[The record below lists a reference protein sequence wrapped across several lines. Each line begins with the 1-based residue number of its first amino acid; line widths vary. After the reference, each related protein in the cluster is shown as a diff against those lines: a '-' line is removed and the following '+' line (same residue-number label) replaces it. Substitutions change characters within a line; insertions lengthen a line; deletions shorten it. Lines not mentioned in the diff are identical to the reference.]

1 MKLQN
6 SIKLALAGMA
16 GGVCLSACATPP
28 YVPTV
33 YDASASNVQSNALAE
48 DALPDKMGANELASA
63 KRSGQAAA
71 GLIGFLVVAAMEGA
85 ETASRADKLNDMMK
99 TVGFNGEAE
108 FEAIMT
114 EKLSEAGYGDLPI
127 LPVDRRSRSALTQK
141 NITDSEADAV
151 LDVNMVTYGIQK
163 AVTGEEWRPEPQVSK
178 SNC

>member
-1 MKLQN
+1 
-6 SIKLALAGMA
+6 
-16 GGVCLSACATPP
+16 
-28 YVPTV
+28 
-33 YDASASNVQSNALAE
+33 
-48 DALPDKMGANELASA
+48 
-63 KRSGQAAA
+63 
-71 GLIGFLVVAAMEGA
+71 MEGA

-163 AVTGEEWRPEPQVSK
+163 AVTG
-178 SNC
+178 